1 MSASGEPMS
10 ATGVP
15 AGVQHTAGGSG
26 GAASPRASTV
36 AGGSGGSSPG
46 PSTLAPRPMRADA
59 QRNYQ
64 RLLDAAVAVFA
75 ERGADDVSLEEIA
88 RRAGVGIGTLYR
100 HFPTREALAEA
111 AYRNELR
118 RLCDA
123 AGELLA
129 ERPPDEALAEWMD
142 RFVTYVAAKR
152 SMAGMLQSVIA
163 SRDPALYID
172 ARAEMAD
179 AVTLLLDAAERAGSV
194 RGDVD
199 PDDVLRVMSG
209 IWLVADGPDWSE
221 RSRRMLA
228 LLMDGLRYGAKAA

>member
-1 MSASGEPMS
+1 MPNTETQQA
-10 ATGVP
+10 AP
-15 AGVQHTAGGSG
+15 A
-26 GAASPRASTV
+26 
-36 AGGSGGSSPG
+36 
-46 PSTLAPRPMRADA
+46 MRADA
-59 QRNYQ
+59 RRN
-64 RLLDAAVAVFA
+64 REKLLAAAVELFADAGQDVALEAIA
-75 ERGADDVSLEEIA
+75 ER
-88 RRAGVGIGTLYR
+88 AGLGIGTLYR

-123 AGELLA
+123 AGELLG
-129 ERPPDEALAEWMD
+129 ERPPEQALAEWMD

-163 SRDPALYID
+163 SRDPALYTD
-172 ARAEMAD
+172 ARRQMAD
-179 AVTLLLDAAERAGSV
+179 AVTLLLEAAERAGSV
-194 RGDVD
+194 RSGVD

-228 LLMDGLRYGAKAA
+228 LLMDGLRYGAKGA